1 MDEAAMVSSGI
12 DVGIVGGEL
21 ATLAQSTAE
30 FLEASRASNTVRA
43 YRSDWRHFEGW
54 CQRHGV
60 AALPASETT
69 VALYLA
75 DMAGSRKVST
85 LARRLAAISQAH
97 KAAGA
102 APPTGGVAARTMV
115 GIRRSIGTAQAGK
128 SPLKTPEIRRLVAT
142 CEDDLL
148 GVRDRAL
155 LLIGFAGAF
164 RRSELVAL
172 NAEDLEFVSEGIVA
186 TIRRSKTDQEGQGRR
201 VAIPY
206 GSSPATCPVRSL
218 RAWLDAAGITRGA
231 VFVRVDRWGHLLPHR
246 LSAQAV
252 ARVVKRRC
260 LQAGLDA
267 QRFAGH
273 SLRAGLATAAAEA
286 GVAER
291 DIARQTGHRSLA
303 MLRRYIREG
312 SMWRDCA
319 AAKIGL

>member
-1 MDEAAMVSSGI
+1 MV
-12 DVGIVGGEL
+12 
-21 ATLAQSTAE
+21 A
-30 FLEASRASNTVRA
+30 
-43 YRSDWRHFEGW
+43 
-54 CQRHGV
+54 
-60 AALPASETT
+60 
-69 VALYLA
+69 
-75 DMAGSRKVST
+75 
-85 LARRLAAISQAH
+85 
-97 KAAGA
+97 
-102 APPTGGVAARTMV
+102 PTGGVAARTMV
-115 GIRRSIGTAQAGK
+115 GIRRSLGTAQTGK
-128 SPLKTPEIRRLVAT
+128 SPLRTVEMRRIVAT

-172 NAEDLEFVSEGIVA
+172 DVADMEFVPEGIVA
-186 TIRRSKTDQEGQGRR
+186 TICRSKTDQEGQGRR

-206 GSSPATCPVRSL
+206 GSSPATCPVRNL

-231 VFVRVDRWGHLLPHR
+231 VFVRVDRWDHLIPHR
-246 LSAQAV
+246 LSAQGV

-260 LQAGLDA
+260 LQAGLPTE
-267 QRFAGH
+267 RFAGH

-291 DIARQTGHRSLA
+291 DIMRQTRHRSLA